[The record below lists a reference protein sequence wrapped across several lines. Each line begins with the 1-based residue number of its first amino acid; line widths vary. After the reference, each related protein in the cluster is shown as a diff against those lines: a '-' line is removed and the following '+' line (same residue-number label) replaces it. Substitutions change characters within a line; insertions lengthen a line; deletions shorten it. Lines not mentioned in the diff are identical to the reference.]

1 MGSVCQPLK
10 ACELVFPA
18 PVCQEEYFYW
28 EIAYPCERDD
38 LPLICSANTWPS
50 NPPSCPSKRRC
61 PICSRQDA
69 LRVLGHIRAYPKSV
83 EVLKEKVILYLKT
96 SKFCTKRTSLTCLNS
111 GILYIPTFLAL
122 ILPASF
128 TSYILYPW
136 ESVYSPW
143 KCWGTH
149 LFLVLCATMSPWEQM
164 IWKSFTLQ
172 TKTSTYSRM
181 GFASCLKKK
190 LAIIEYLQ
198 KILFWEENIDY
209 LKDIIIVCSHVKS
222 YKTFY
227 NSCYANIILSFFFN
241 LISQN
246 LVSRE
251 MFEKFCFPHFQIYK
265 LRLREMKW
273 LSS

>member
-1 MGSVCQPLK
+1 MKKK
-10 ACELVFPA
+10 AII
-18 PVCQEEYFYW
+18 YKKK
-28 EIAYPCERDD
+28 
-38 LPLICSANTWPS
+38 N
-50 NPPSCPSKRRC
+50 
-61 PICSRQDA
+61 
-69 LRVLGHIRAYPKSV
+69 
-83 EVLKEKVILYLKT
+83 
-96 SKFCTKRTSLTCLNS
+96 KFCTKITSLTCLNS

-190 LAIIEYLQ
+190 ISNHWVLAKDTILRGEHWLFEGYNHCLQ
-198 KILFWEENIDY
+198 SCKIL
-209 LKDIIIVCSHVKS
+209 
-222 YKTFY
+222 
-227 NSCYANIILSFFFN
+227 
-241 LISQN
+241 QN
-246 LVSRE
+246 FL
-251 MFEKFCFPHFQIYK
+251 
-265 LRLREMKW
+265 
-273 LSS
+273 